1 MSNDKSNEARVLTPE
16 VVSRLYSIPKG
27 SLANWRT
34 QSTGPKWYK
43 RGRRIFYRREDI
55 ESWLF
60 SEPHLT
66 KDSLDR

>member
-1 MSNDKSNEARVLTPE
+1 MSDKNSDARVLTPE
-16 VVSRLYSIPKG
+16 VVTRLYSIPKG

-34 QSTGPKWYK
+34 QGIGPKWYK
-43 RGRRIFYRREDI
+43 RNRRIFYRKEDL

-66 KDSLDR
+66 TDSIER